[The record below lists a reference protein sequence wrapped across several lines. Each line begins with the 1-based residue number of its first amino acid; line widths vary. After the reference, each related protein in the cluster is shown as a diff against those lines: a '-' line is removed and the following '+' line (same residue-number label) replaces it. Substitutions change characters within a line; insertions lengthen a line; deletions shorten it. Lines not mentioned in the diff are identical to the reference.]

1 MLVTRT
7 KEWQGH
13 WSLARRASL
22 PHWGSNFGEFLR
34 AFQSALGFSNV
45 RFLHPAISYLMTF

>member
-13 WSLARRASL
+13 WSLAKRASL

-34 AFQSALGFSNV
+34 AFLSALGFSNV